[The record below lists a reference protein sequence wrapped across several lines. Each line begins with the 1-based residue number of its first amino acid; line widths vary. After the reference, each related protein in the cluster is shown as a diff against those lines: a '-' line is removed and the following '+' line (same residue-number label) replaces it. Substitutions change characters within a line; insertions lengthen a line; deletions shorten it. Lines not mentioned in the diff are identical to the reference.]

1 MIVGTILAAALLVL
15 VSLVLLADAC
25 QPMSNLHVCD
35 TGEPCSGHPGRQRI
49 QQTLYGQFD
58 FETIASPLAPED
70 RDGFLLMWA
79 SIREDFDADPCAAVL
94 HADLLISD
102 LMEDSQASTPTP
114 FADPLLDATYQS
126 AHHIAIQ
133 ARLRETPIRQLKR
146 AMDLFGVLFDEL
158 LGSVS
163 GIR

>member
-1 MIVGTILAAALLVL
+1 MIVGSIIAAALLAL

-35 TGEPCSGHPGRQRI
+35 TGEPCSGQPGRQSI
-49 QQTLYGQFD
+49 QKTLYEGFS
-58 FETIASPLAPED
+58 FETIAPQLAPED

-79 SIREDFDADPCAAVL
+79 SIREDFDVDPRAAVL

-133 ARLRETPIRQLKR
+133 ARLGDTPIRKLKR
-146 AMDLFGVLFDEL
+146 AMDLFGVLLDEL

>member
-1 MIVGTILAAALLVL
+1 MIVGTIIAAALLVL

-35 TGEPCSGHPGRQRI
+35 TGAPSSGHPGRQSI
-49 QQTLYGQFD
+49 QQTLYEQFS
-58 FETIASPLAPED
+58 FETIASQLEPED

-79 SIREDFDADPCAAVL
+79 SIREDFDAEPRATVL

-102 LMEDSQASTPTP
+102 LMEDSQASAPTP
-114 FADPLLDATYQS
+114 FADPLINATYQS
-126 AHHIAIQ
+126 AHHIATQ
-133 ARLRETPIRQLKR
+133 ARLGDTPIHELQR
-146 AMDLFGVLFDEL
+146 AMDLFGVLFNEL